1 MRPTAA
7 FSAARMTRFAFY
19 YFHLPVLQQRE
30 SIRDGTGGN

>member
-19 YFHLPVLQQRE
+19 YFHLPVLQQRD
-30 SIRDGTGGN
+30 SIRDGIRGT